1 MDGTDLINDAGG
13 DVVAVL
19 IQYRLGAFGNEHHIH
34 SSS

>member
-19 IQYRLGAFGNEHHIH
+19 IQYRLGAFGDYYIPE
-34 SSS
+34 